1 MLTKSKTRRTIKNKK
16 DNCLTV
22 IGINCNGLG
31 GKRDSMLA
39 NIMVLNCLVFMVQET
54 KFMKKGLFR
63 VNNFEIFESI
73 TSGGGSILTGVHS
86 SLDPIMVSDG
96 SKEEVEILVVEGD
109 IGDRKCRFFNGYG
122 PQETASID
130 KRINF
135 FAHLEEEIIKAK
147 L

>member
-1 MLTKSKTRRTIKNKK
+1 
-16 DNCLTV
+16 
-22 IGINCNGLG
+22 
-31 GKRDSMLA
+31 
-39 NIMVLNCLVFMVQET
+39 
-54 KFMKKGLFR
+54 MKKGLFR